1 MGVPELLTDPRFI
14 ELAGRIQHRA
24 ELVMALE
31 SRMRLQTKEAWIKA
45 LEAADI
51 ICGPINNYAEVVRT
65 PPYVEANLSEK
76 IEHSS
81 AGLITMPRFSI
92 KALGELP
99 AARRPPPRLGEHTR
113 EILLAMGHSNARID
127 ALFSPK
133 QTDQQQ
139 AS

>member
-1 MGVPELLTDPRFI
+1 M
-14 ELAGRIQHRA
+14 ELAGRIQHRE

-31 SRMRLQTKEAWIKA
+31 SRMRLKSKDAWISA

-51 ICGPINNYAEVVRT
+51 ICGPINDYAEVLRT
-65 PPYVEANLSEK
+65 PPYIAAKLSEQM
-76 IEHSS
+76 EHSS
-81 AGLITMPRFSI
+81 AGLITMPRFPL
-92 KALGELP
+92 KAIGELP

-113 EILLAMGHSNARID
+113 EVLLAMGHSNARID
-127 ALFSPK
+127 SLLSPK